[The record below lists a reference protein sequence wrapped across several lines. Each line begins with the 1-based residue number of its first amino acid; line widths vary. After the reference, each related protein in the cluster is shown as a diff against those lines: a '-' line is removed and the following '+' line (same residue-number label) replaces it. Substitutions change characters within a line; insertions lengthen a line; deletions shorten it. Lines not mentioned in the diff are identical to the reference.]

1 MASAI
6 DFAALVLEERKRA
19 RDQRRRKH
27 TVSSGSNTNKEE
39 SVAVATPPRPCDTSW
54 HRHRTLQPPPFDPAG
69 TRIDSPIEAVHY
81 VPEWLPSE
89 YAEELKAWLLSLP
102 ERNNDSD
109 KDDEEAAP
117 CWTRLRHARRRVA
130 LFDGRPR
137 CTCTAET
144 PLPTPLDNI
153 AKALVDA
160 GIFPPERPPN
170 HVLVNDYGPTEG
182 IMAHTDG
189 PLYWDRTATISMGGD
204 VVLKFRRR
212 LVAEEIRGA
221 DDVEKQDQ
229 YPKLDLLLSGKGSL
243 VLFTGDA
250 YTNHLHSIGEGT
262 EMEMTTD
269 CCANAAPGLV
279 VQRSN
284 RISLTFRHKYEEA
297 TSTS

>member
-69 TRIDSPIEAVHY
+69 TRIDSPINAVHY
-81 VPEWLPSE
+81 VPEWLPPE
-89 YAEELKAWLLSLP
+89 YAEELNAWLLSLP

-153 AKALVDA
+153 AKSLVDA

-221 DDVEKQDQ
+221 DDVEKQAQ

-250 YTNHLHSIGEGT
+250 YTNHLPSIGEGT
-262 EMEMTTD
+262 ETEMTTD

>member
-221 DDVEKQDQ
+221 DDVERQDQ

>member
-19 RDQRRRKH
+19 RDQRRRRC
-27 TVSSGSNTNKEE
+27 TDSGSNKEE
-39 SVAVATPPRPCDTSW
+39 AKAVASVSATAATAGACDTSW
-54 HRHRTLQPPPFDPAG
+54 HRTLQPPPFDPAG

-81 VPEWLPSE
+81 VPEWLPPE

-137 CTCTAET
+137 RTL
-144 PLPTPLDNI
+144 LPTPLDNI
-153 AKALVDA
+153 ARELVDA
-160 GIFPPERPPN
+160 GIFPPEHPPN

-221 DDVEKQDQ
+221 NDVEKKDQ
-229 YPKLDLLLSGKGSL
+229 YPKLDLVLSGKGSL

-262 EMEMTTD
+262 ETEMTTD